1 MTREDFWKKL
11 EQYEVDPS
19 LVNLDD
25 STAEEVFAMRR
36 EGNKWLTFWRERGQE
51 HDIKSYWSERD
62 ALGALCQEIISRWGR
77 PEHSPYDV
85 RPSLWLSEQ
94 PDIRIEVAADQRFG
108 LFNKNEL
115 KGTVVLAGQPCRVHF
130 TLFHDGVMIMTE
142 YASNPRYLRGTF
154 CMQGD
159 SMVVTVTKKT
169 DSFYHGEYP
178 TLVFKLQQ

>member
-1 MTREDFWKKL
+1 MTRDDFWKKL
-11 EQYEVDPS
+11 EQYEVDLS

-25 STAEEVFAMRR
+25 NTAEEVYTMRR
-36 EGNKWLTFWRERGQE
+36 EGNQWLTFRRERGQE
-51 HDIKSYWSERD
+51 HGVKLYWSEHD
-62 ALGALCQEIISRWGR
+62 ALGSLCQEIISLWER

-108 LFNKNEL
+108 RHNGNEL
-115 KGTVVLAGQPCRVHF
+115 KGTAVSDRQTHRVRF
-130 TLFHDGVMIMTE
+130 ALFYDGVIIMYDRTH
-142 YASNPRYLRGTF
+142 YLHGTF
-154 CMQGD
+154 CMQDD

-169 DSFYHGEYP
+169 DSVYHGEYP